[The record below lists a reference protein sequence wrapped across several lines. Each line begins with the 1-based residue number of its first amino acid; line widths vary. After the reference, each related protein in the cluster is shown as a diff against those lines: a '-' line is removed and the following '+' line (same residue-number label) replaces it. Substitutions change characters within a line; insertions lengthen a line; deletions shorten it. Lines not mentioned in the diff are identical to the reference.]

1 MKKEIEVLC
10 CWKQFTIILLGSG
23 RKKVGIAFMGSHKR
37 MINAYGHTTLK
48 ARHPVRSV
56 KLSNVGPG

>member
-1 MKKEIEVLC
+1 MKFAFVL
-10 CWKQFTIILLGSG
+10 L
-23 RKKVGIAFMGSHKR
+23 KVAMQCLVLSPKLIGEE
-37 MINAYGHTTLK
+37 NAYGHTTLK